1 MRTDGSWEMH
11 GLLPT
16 GLECLM
22 NDRNNRA
29 DLRWVQLGSNGE
41 WAVKAKNGRV
51 WWDGVSEEADEGMA
65 EVLAEDGEN
74 ELRFIDFGSDNTYFL
89 LHK

>member
-1 MRTDGSWEMH
+1 
-11 GLLPT
+11 
-16 GLECLM
+16 
-22 NDRNNRA
+22 
-29 DLRWVQLGSNGE
+29 
-41 WAVKAKNGRV
+41 
-51 WWDGVSEEADEGMA
+51 MA